1 MGRRVLAAP
10 VVVLGAVLAV
20 LLPTSVAAAV
30 VSPTSLI
37 GTFAG
42 NGAARFAGDGGQAA
56 LASLN
61 QPRGEIAQGPDGS
74 LYIAD
79 TFNNRIRR
87 VAPDGVITTVAGNGQ
102 GAYGGDGGR
111 ATAARLHW
119 PHDVEVDAAGNVW
132 IADSANHRI
141 RRVTPDGV
149 IRTVVGTGVGGFNG
163 DGLAGTAT
171 RINRPKGLE
180 ITATSLWFSDGDN
193 NRVRVLDLAT
203 NLVRTVAGTGPRG
216 ATGDG
221 GPAVQA
227 RLDGPRMIALD
238 SVGNLYICDSFN
250 HRIRRVGIDGIIT
263 TVAGTGVAGFSGDGG
278 PAALARLSEPRGLTL
293 GDDATLYIADTVNAR
308 IRQVDLTTGVIT
320 TVVGNGA
327 KRFAGDGGQAI
338 QASLRNPRGVSFDS
352 AGRLLIA
359 DTLNNRIRVVAATA
373 QTVGTGPVT

>member
-1 MGRRVLAAP
+1 MRLMGRRVLAAP

-102 GAYGGDGGR
+102 GAYGGDGGP

-119 PHDVEVDAAGNVW
+119 PHDVEVDTAGNVW

-141 RRVTPDGV
+141 RMVSPDGV
-149 IRTVVGTGVGGFNG
+149 IRTVVGTGVGGLNG
-163 DGLAGTAT
+163 DGRLRTAT
-171 RINRPKGLE
+171 R
-180 ITATSLWFSDGDN
+180 
-193 NRVRVLDLAT
+193 
-203 NLVRTVAGTGPRG
+203 
-216 ATGDG
+216 
-221 GPAVQA
+221 
-227 RLDGPRMIALD
+227 
-238 SVGNLYICDSFN
+238 
-250 HRIRRVGIDGIIT
+250 
-263 TVAGTGVAGFSGDGG
+263 
-278 PAALARLSEPRGLTL
+278 
-293 GDDATLYIADTVNAR
+293 
-308 IRQVDLTTGVIT
+308 
-320 TVVGNGA
+320 
-327 KRFAGDGGQAI
+327 
-338 QASLRNPRGVSFDS
+338 
-352 AGRLLIA
+352 
-359 DTLNNRIRVVAATA
+359 
-373 QTVGTGPVT
+373 